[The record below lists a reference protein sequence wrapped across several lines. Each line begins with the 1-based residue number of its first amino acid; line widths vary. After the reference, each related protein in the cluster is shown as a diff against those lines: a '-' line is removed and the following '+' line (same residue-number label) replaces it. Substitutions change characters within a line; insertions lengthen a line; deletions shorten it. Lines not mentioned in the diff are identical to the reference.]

1 MTYQLDI
8 SKEYLN
14 ARKVMRLFSISFAL
28 IFSIV
33 LITDVLLVIFANE
46 DYLINLII
54 AIVISILFTWF
65 AIFFIPNFYNDAF
78 NKYRFYKGYESGL
91 KEVAE
96 VEFVKEDIEI
106 TSTNKNG
113 LYTYPV
119 HVTYIDGLTRTDKVI
134 CSINKDLGFKKG
146 DKLTIT
152 TYRRVIIKAESHL

>member
-14 ARKVMRLFSISFAL
+14 ARKVMRLLSTSFAL
-28 IFSIV
+28 IFSLV
-33 LITDVLLVIFANE
+33 LIADVLLIVFANE

-54 AIVISILFTWF
+54 TIVVSILFAWF
-65 AIFFIPNFYNDAF
+65 AIFFISNFYSDAF
-78 NKYRFYKGYESGL
+78 NKYRFYKGYESGI

-96 VEFVKEDIEI
+96 VEFVKEDTEE

-113 LYTYPV
+113 LYAYPV
-119 HVTYIDGLTRTDKVI
+119 HVTYVDGLNRTDKVI
-134 CSINKDLGFKKG
+134 CSFNKDLGFKEG

-152 TYRRVIIKAESHL
+152 TYRRVIIKAELHL